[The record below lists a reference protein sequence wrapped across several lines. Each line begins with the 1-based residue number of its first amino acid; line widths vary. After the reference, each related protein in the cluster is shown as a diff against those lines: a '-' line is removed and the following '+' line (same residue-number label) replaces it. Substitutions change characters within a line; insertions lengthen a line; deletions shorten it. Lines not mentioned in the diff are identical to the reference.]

1 MSFGNVCWYTNLKH
15 KKRNEELHLFKKYNK
30 NDYPKYD
37 NYDGIEVS
45 KVKNIPCDYDGVM
58 GVPITFLEKNNPEQ
72 FKILG
77 QMVTTKITEDNF
89 GYPYVN
95 GSKKYARILIQKI

>member
-1 MSFGNVCWYTNLKH
+1 
-15 KKRNEELHLFKKYNK
+15 
-30 NDYPKYD
+30 
-37 NYDGIEVS
+37 
-45 KVKNIPCDYDGVM
+45 M